1 MNLKIEYLYPAARSL
16 VILHEQSLRKY
27 FDTWKKAKSMSV
39 KLPET
44 DDPNYKS
51 FNALLRHVL
60 SWSREYMVWIC
71 EKLDLP
77 DPVIKSSP
85 DIEVIDSKAPDYL
98 EHLYERWRLPLVKVP
113 EEKFSKP
120 TYVSHW
126 NVNYCIDA
134 MLEHAVMPPI
144 RHRFQLLELL
154 DKHSLFY
161 QGF

>member
-1 MNLKIEYLYPAARSL
+1 MEYLYPAARSL

-51 FNALLRHVL
+51 YNALLRHVL
-60 SWSREYMVWIC
+60 RWSREYMVWIC

-77 DPVIKSSP
+77 DPEIKFPP
-85 DIEVIDSKAPDYL
+85 DIEVIDSKAHDYL

-113 EEKFSKP
+113 EEKFFKP
-120 TYVSHW
+120 TYISRW
-126 NVNYCIDA
+126 NVNYCIEA
-134 MLEHAVMPPI
+134 MLEHAVMHSV
-144 RHRFQLLELL
+144 RHRFQLIELI
-154 DKHSLFY
+154 DEHVK
-161 QGF
+161 